1 MRFRQLHAIEQKQQ
15 ALADGRESY
24 AILFD
29 DDPVDPL
36 GPRWSVEE
44 VSVSRD
50 ALRALLREFPDPAN
64 LPSTQRLAHQTL
76 AIEAGLEEC
85 QVQPEE
91 PPA

>member
-1 MRFRQLHAIEQKQQ
+1 MRFRQLHAIEQKQR
-15 ALADGRESY
+15 ALDEGLDSY
-24 AILFD
+24 AILHD

-50 ALRALLREFPDPAN
+50 ALRALLQEFPDPAN

-91 PPA
+91 PSA